1 MSTSE
6 LWEIAQRVFKAGVCP
21 PDVRTVEAAFA
32 VMLAGAEL
40 GAKPMQ
46 ALRSVSIVK
55 GKLSLTA
62 DFTVALCVRSP
73 VCEWMRCVETTPERA
88 TYETQR
94 RGHPAPSRLTWTIA
108 QAQAAGLAS
117 SQTWRAHPAAML
129 RARCASALARS
140 VYPDLVAGVYDP
152 DEAAEIERDGKPENI
167 EQGSASVREELD
179 GEELEGEQ
187 PAPAEV
193 PPALAAF
200 HARVAEIELP
210 GEGVSVWM
218 KHRAELGPLNPA
230 DRENA
235 WKALCKRIE
244 DVGKMKN
251 AKVWLKKAIA
261 EEDARRTPPPDGPRG
276 GGAPA
281 PQASANTNATGAAP
295 ESAPANGARAL
306 AAVPTWAAD
315 EEGIR
320 WHLSTKGAVRA
331 LENSVRLHGRALAGT
346 SYLHLAAERL
356 CALSPADER
365 GTRLSAESARRRVD
379 GWAEAGPVSASQPT
393 AKAV

>member
-152 DEAAEIERDGKPENI
+152 DEAAEIDRDGKPENI
-167 EQGSASVREELD
+167 EQPHAELD
-179 GEELEGEQ
+179 GAALEPE
-187 PAPAEV
+187 PAPEQD
-193 PPALAAF
+193 PEALQAF
-200 HARVAEIELP
+200 FARVAEIELP
-210 GEGVSVWM
+210 GEGVAVWM
-218 KHRAELGPLNPA
+218 KHREALGALDPRH
-230 DRENA
+230 RETA
-235 WKALCKRIE
+235 WKVLCKRIE
-244 DVGKMKN
+244 EVGKMAN

-295 ESAPANGARAL
+295 ESAPFAGARAL

>member
-1 MSTSE
+1 MNTSE

-261 EEDARRTPPPDGPRG
+261 EEDARRSS
-276 GGAPA
+276 APA
-281 PQASANTNATGAAP
+281 PVREPGDDDDPPPPSGDVTSKTSGCPYRAASGS
-295 ESAPANGARAL
+295 E
-306 AAVPTWAAD
+306 
-315 EEGIR
+315 
-320 WHLSTKGAVRA
+320 
-331 LENSVRLHGRALAGT
+331 
-346 SYLHLAAERL
+346 
-356 CALSPADER
+356 
-365 GTRLSAESARRRVD
+365 
-379 GWAEAGPVSASQPT
+379 
-393 AKAV
+393 